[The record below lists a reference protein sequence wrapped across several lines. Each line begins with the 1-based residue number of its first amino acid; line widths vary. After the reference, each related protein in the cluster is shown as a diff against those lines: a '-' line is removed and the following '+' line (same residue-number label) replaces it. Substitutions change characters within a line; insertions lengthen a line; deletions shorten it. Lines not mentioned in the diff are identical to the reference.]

1 MIKIGVIADD
11 FTGATDIASFLVENG
26 LPTVQINGVPTGKMP
41 EAIDA
46 LVISLKTRS
55 CPVVEATQ
63 QSLAALSWL
72 QQQGCKQI
80 YFKYCSTFDSTAKGN
95 IGPVTDALM
104 DALDTPFTVF
114 SPALPV
120 NGRTVYQGYLFV
132 MNQLLAESGMRH
144 HPVNPMTDSYLPRLV
159 ESQSTGRCG
168 VVSAHVFEQGVK
180 AVRQELARLQQ
191 EGYRYAVLDAL
202 TEHHLE
208 IQGEALRDAPLVT
221 GGSGLAI
228 GLARQWAQENGNQAR
243 EAGRPLA
250 GGRGVVLSGSCSQ
263 MTMLSNDQPPG
274 GARWHITVKLHQ
286 PVRLMWHAASQPKLW
301 HAASQPKL
309 WPLMH
314 TSWQSGFCAR
324 KVYLLH
330 LFLPPPA
337 LTHWQQFNSNT
348 VHKKPVRQWKH
359 CFFN

>member
-132 MNQLLAESGMRH
+132 MNQLLAESGRAFSATPTKLLKRVH
-144 HPVNPMTDSYLPRLV
+144 ASGA
-159 ESQSTGRCG
+159 SSSTSR
-168 VVSAHVFEQGVK
+168 SPT
-180 AVRQELARLQQ
+180 R
-191 EGYRYAVLDAL
+191 
-202 TEHHLE
+202 
-208 IQGEALRDAPLVT
+208 
-221 GGSGLAI
+221 
-228 GLARQWAQENGNQAR
+228 
-243 EAGRPLA
+243 
-250 GGRGVVLSGSCSQ
+250 
-263 MTMLSNDQPPG
+263 
-274 GARWHITVKLHQ
+274 
-286 PVRLMWHAASQPKLW
+286 AS
-301 HAASQPKL
+301 
-309 WPLMH
+309 
-314 TSWQSGFCAR
+314 TSTTS
-324 KVYLLH
+324 
-330 LFLPPPA
+330 PPA
-337 LTHWQQFNSNT
+337 SRW
-348 VHKKPVRQWKH
+348 
-359 CFFN
+359 

>member
-114 SPALPV
+114 SPALPGQRTYGLSGV
-120 NGRTVYQGYLFV
+120 FVRNESTAGR
-132 MNQLLAESGMRH
+132 
-144 HPVNPMTDSYLPRLV
+144 
-159 ESQSTGRCG
+159 
-168 VVSAHVFEQGVK
+168 
-180 AVRQELARLQQ
+180 
-191 EGYRYAVLDAL
+191 
-202 TEHHLE
+202 
-208 IQGEALRDAPLVT
+208 IRDAPSPGKSHDRQLSSP
-221 GGSGLAI
+221 SG
-228 GLARQWAQENGNQAR
+228 
-243 EAGRPLA
+243 
-250 GGRGVVLSGSCSQ
+250 
-263 MTMLSNDQPPG
+263 
-274 GARWHITVKLHQ
+274 
-286 PVRLMWHAASQPKLW
+286 
-301 HAASQPKL
+301 
-309 WPLMH
+309 
-314 TSWQSGFCAR
+314 
-324 KVYLLH
+324 
-330 LFLPPPA
+330 
-337 LTHWQQFNSNT
+337 
-348 VHKKPVRQWKH
+348 
-359 CFFN
+359 

>member
-63 QSLAALSWL
+63 QSLATLSWL

-95 IGPVTDALM
+95 I
-104 DALDTPFTVF
+104 
-114 SPALPV
+114 SYRCI
-120 NGRTVYQGYLFV
+120 NGCSRHTVYGLLSGPASQRTYGLSGVFV
-132 MNQLLAESGMRH
+132 RNESTAGRIRDAPSPGKSHDRQLS
-144 HPVNPMTDSYLPRLV
+144 SRLV

-208 IQGEALRDAPLVT
+208 IQGKP
-221 GGSGLAI
+221 
-228 GLARQWAQENGNQAR
+228 
-243 EAGRPLA
+243 
-250 GGRGVVLSGSCSQ
+250 
-263 MTMLSNDQPPG
+263 
-274 GARWHITVKLHQ
+274 
-286 PVRLMWHAASQPKLW
+286 
-301 HAASQPKL
+301 
-309 WPLMH
+309 
-314 TSWQSGFCAR
+314 CAM
-324 KVYLLH
+324 
-330 LFLPPPA
+330 P
-337 LTHWQQFNSNT
+337 HW
-348 VHKKPVRQWKH
+348 
-359 CFFN
+359 

>member
-80 YFKYCSTFDSTAKGN
+80 YFKYCSTFDSSAKGN

-159 ESQSTGRCG
+159 EAQSTGRCG
-168 VVSAHVFEQGVK
+168 VVSAHVFEQGVD

-208 IQGEALRDAPLVT
+208 IQGEALRDTPLVT

-228 GLARQWAQENGNQAR
+228 GLARQWAQENGNRAR
-243 EAGRPLA
+243 KAGHPLA
-250 GGRGVVLSGSCSQ
+250 GRGVVLSGSCSQ
-263 MTMLSNDQPPG
+263 MTNRRSTLPSNC
-274 GARWHITVKLHQ
+274 
-286 PVRLMWHAASQPKLW
+286 
-301 HAASQPKL
+301 
-309 WPLMH
+309 
-314 TSWQSGFCAR
+314 TS
-324 KVYLLH
+324 
-330 LFLPPPA
+330 P
-337 LTHWQQFNSNT
+337 
-348 VHKKPVRQWKH
+348 
-359 CFFN
+359 

>member
-144 HPVNPMTDSYLPRLV
+144 HPVNPMTDSYLPVWLKRNP
-159 ESQSTGRCG
+159 
-168 VVSAHVFEQGVK
+168 QG
-180 AVRQELARLQQ
+180 A
-191 EGYRYAVLDAL
+191 
-202 TEHHLE
+202 
-208 IQGEALRDAPLVT
+208 
-221 GGSGLAI
+221 
-228 GLARQWAQENGNQAR
+228 
-243 EAGRPLA
+243 
-250 GGRGVVLSGSCSQ
+250 
-263 MTMLSNDQPPG
+263 
-274 GARWHITVKLHQ
+274 
-286 PVRLMWHAASQPKLW
+286 AASFRHMFSNKVWMPFVKSWL
-301 HAASQPKL
+301 AYSKRATATRC
-309 WPLMH
+309 LM
-314 TSWQSGFCAR
+314 R
-324 KVYLLH
+324 
-330 LFLPPPA
+330 
-337 LTHWQQFNSNT
+337 
-348 VHKKPVRQWKH
+348 
-359 CFFN
+359 

>member
-114 SPALPV
+114 SGPASQ
-120 NGRTVYQGYLFV
+120 RTYGLSGYLFV

-144 HPVNPMTDSYLPRLV
+144 HPVNPMTDSYLPVWLKRNP
-159 ESQSTGRCG
+159 
-168 VVSAHVFEQGVK
+168 QG
-180 AVRQELARLQQ
+180 A
-191 EGYRYAVLDAL
+191 
-202 TEHHLE
+202 
-208 IQGEALRDAPLVT
+208 
-221 GGSGLAI
+221 
-228 GLARQWAQENGNQAR
+228 
-243 EAGRPLA
+243 
-250 GGRGVVLSGSCSQ
+250 
-263 MTMLSNDQPPG
+263 
-274 GARWHITVKLHQ
+274 
-286 PVRLMWHAASQPKLW
+286 AASFQ
-301 HAASQPKL
+301 HMFSN
-309 WPLMH
+309 
-314 TSWQSGFCAR
+314 
-324 KVYLLH
+324 KV
-330 LFLPPPA
+330 
-337 LTHWQQFNSNT
+337 
-348 VHKKPVRQWKH
+348 
-359 CFFN
+359 